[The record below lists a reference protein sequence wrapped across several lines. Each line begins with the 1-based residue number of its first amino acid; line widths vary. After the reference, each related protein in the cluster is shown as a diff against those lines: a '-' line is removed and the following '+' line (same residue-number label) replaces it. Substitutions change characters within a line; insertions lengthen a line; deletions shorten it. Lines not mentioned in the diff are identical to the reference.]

1 MAFRF
6 SVLKKTKSPK
16 TPLALHMFAS
26 SAPSKKVSSPVF
38 AIEKP

>member
-6 SVLKKTKSPK
+6 SIFKKIKNPK
-16 TPLALHMFAS
+16 TPLALHMFAN
-26 SAPSKKVSSPVF
+26 SAPWKKVSSYVF